1 MAFWLNFEWKKWF
14 FWSSV
19 GLTVPFLVIFCKRP
33 ALRNKFNNFWS
44 FLGSSTY
51 LMTDI
56 SPEIKKS
63 PETPKNCPQT
73 CYISKKW
80 PNKPS
85 KLSRIGQNCK
95 IFKIWL
101 LFGSFFGNT
110 RCFRTNISPE
120 IKRLNP
126 QTTKKFPWTC
136 YISIKKAYEPSEK
149 SRTGHNSTIFKI
161 WLLFEPLLGNKTC

>member
-1 MAFWLNFEWKKWF
+1 MVFQLSNGHSWPSGWILSKKMV

-33 ALRNKFNNFWS
+33 ALRNKFDNFWS
-44 FLGSSTY
+44 FLGNATY
-51 LMTDI
+51 SMTDI
-56 SPEIKKS
+56 SPEILKITSKS
-63 PETPKNCPQT
+63 PKNCPQI

-95 IFKIWL
+95 MFKIWL

-110 RCFRTNISPE
+110 TCFRLNISPE
-120 IKRLNP
+120 IKRLHP

-136 YISIKKAYEPSEK
+136 YISIKKAYEPSD
-149 SRTGHNSTIFKI
+149 
-161 WLLFEPLLGNKTC
+161 